1 MDLQLRCRLAS
12 MMIAIRYDKKQ
23 TQTKVAKKLGVTFQ
37 QVQKYEK
44 GINGLSAEKLIT
56 FCIAYNVP
64 INIFQF
70 GDAYEVLDASD
81 ISILKKEKAMHLI
94 DQLEEK
100 YNDKSRSEKNMVG
113 QSISQG
119 TYI

>member
-1 MDLQLRCRLAS
+1 MDIRFKIAS
-12 MMIAIRYDKKQ
+12 MLIAIRYDKKQ

-37 QVQKYEK
+37 QVQKYER

-56 FCIAYNVP
+56 FCTAYNVP

-94 DQLEEK
+94 DELEEK

-113 QSISQG
+113 ESISPRA
-119 TYI
+119 YL